1 MAEEERIEPT
11 LDGSATP
18 APAAAGEPAASGN
31 DGGEQAP
38 QKSGKK
44 NLIIILGVV
53 LLIAGGIGGYMYM
66 QHSAEVKKHQEEE
79 ANRPENILKR
89 QLMERKENA
98 PPIYIPLDEMIVNLP
113 GRGGEHY
120 LQTKIV
126 LRTNDS
132 ATEGKVKN
140 FMPVIRDKILTVL
153 SSRQMQELATV
164 EGKVMM
170 AREIALVINSIIA
183 PQLTA
188 IYVLQQQPS
197 TADMQN
203 LERIGAV
210 PKETST
216 GQKVTNEAA
225 RAAAEFWNVTEM
237 DLPVQAVL
245 FSTFVMQ

>member
-1 MAEEERIEPT
+1 MADEERIEPT
-11 LDGSATP
+11 LDP
-18 APAAAGEPAASGN
+18 NAAASPA
-31 DGGEQAP
+31 QAP
-38 QKSGKK
+38 GISDVAVQPKSKK
-44 NLIIILGVV
+44 TLFIIIGLVV
-53 LLIAGGIGGYMYM
+53 VIIGAVGGYMYM
-66 QHSAEVKKHQEEE
+66 QHSAEARRLQEAEDK
-79 ANRPENILKR
+79 RPENILKK

-98 PPIYIPLDEMIVNLP
+98 APIYIPLDEMIVNLP

-132 ATEGKVKN
+132 ATEGKIKN

-188 IYVLQQQPS
+188 IYVLQQQPG
-197 TADMQN
+197 TADIQN

-210 PKETST
+210 PKETSS
-216 GQKVTNEAA
+216 GQKITGEAA

-245 FSTFVMQ
+245 FSSFVMQ

>member
-1 MAEEERIEPT
+1 MAEEAERIEPT
-11 LDGSATP
+11 LEAGASGAAP
-18 APAAAGEPAASGN
+18 APAANSHNEEG
-31 DGGEQAP
+31 AP
-38 QKSGKK
+38 PPKKSKK
-44 NLIIILGVV
+44 LLVIVALVV
-53 LLIAGGIGGYMYM
+53 VIAGAIGGYMYM
-66 QHSAEVKKHQEEE
+66 DHAAKVKKEHEEE

-89 QLMERKENA
+89 QLTERKENA
-98 PPIYIPLDEMIVNLP
+98 PPIYIPMDEMIVNLP

-126 LRTNDS
+126 LRTADS
-132 ATEGKVKN
+132 GTESKIKQ
-140 FMPVIRDKILTVL
+140 FEPVIRDKIITVL

-164 EGKVMM
+164 EGKTMM

-183 PQLTA
+183 PQITA
-188 IYVLQQQPS
+188 IYVLQQQPN

-203 LERIGAV
+203 LERIGAM
-210 PKETST
+210 PKETSS
-216 GQKVTNEAA
+216 GQKISGEAA

>member
-1 MAEEERIEPT
+1 MADEERVEPT
-11 LDGSATP
+11 LDPNTAAP
-18 APAAAGEPAASGN
+18 QVAAPANSVGQDSSDE
-31 DGGEQAP
+31 AP
-38 QKSGKK
+38 KPKGKGK
-44 NLIIILGVV
+44 LLIIIGIVV
-53 LLIAGGIGGYMYM
+53 VIAAAVGGYIYM
-66 QHSAEVKKHQEEE
+66 QHKAEAHRIAEEE
-79 ANRPENILKR
+79 AKRPENILKK

-98 PPIYIPLDEMIVNLP
+98 PPIYIPLEEMVVNLP

-132 ATEGKVKN
+132 STEGKIKD
-140 FMPVIRDKILTVL
+140 FMPVIRDKIITVL

-188 IYVLQQQPS
+188 IYVLQQQPG

-210 PKETST
+210 PKETSS
-216 GQKVTNEAA
+216 GQKITGEAA

-245 FSTFVMQ
+245 FSSFVMQ

>member
-1 MAEEERIEPT
+1 MADEERIEPT
-11 LDGSATP
+11 LDPNAAAPAAGPATP
-18 APAAAGEPAASGN
+18 ANGENTQEAEKP
-31 DGGEQAP
+31 
-38 QKSGKK
+38 KSKK
-44 NLIIILGVV
+44 MLFIIIGVVV
-53 LLIAGGIGGYMYM
+53 LLIAAVGGYMYM
-66 QHSAEVKKHQEEE
+66 KSSEE
-79 ANRPENILKR
+79 ARKIQEAEAKRPENILKK
-89 QLMERKENA
+89 QLTERKQNA

-120 LQTKIV
+120 LQAKIV

-132 ATEGKVKN
+132 ATEGKIKS
-140 FMPVIRDKILTVL
+140 FMPVIRDKIITVL

-188 IYVLQQQPS
+188 IYILQQQPG

-216 GQKVTNEAA
+216 GQKISGEAA

-245 FSTFVMQ
+245 FSSFVMQ

>member
-1 MAEEERIEPT
+1 MADEERIEPT
-11 LDGSATP
+11 LDENVPPPSVPTH
-18 APAAAGEPAASGN
+18 EPTT
-31 DGGEQAP
+31 EEEKP
-38 QKSGKK
+38 KSKK
-44 NLIIILGVV
+44 GLLIIIGLVVV
-53 LLIAGGIGGYMYM
+53 LAGAVGGYFYM
-66 QHSAEVKKHQEEE
+66 QHKAELKREQEAEE
-79 ANRPENILKR
+79 KRPENILKR

-98 PPIYIPLDEMIVNLP
+98 APIYIALDEMIVNLP

-132 ATEGKVKN
+132 STEDKIKTFN
-140 FMPVIRDKILTVL
+140 PIIRDKIITVL

-164 EGKVMM
+164 EGKTML

-188 IYVLQQQPS
+188 IYILQQQPS
-197 TADMQN
+197 TADIQN

-216 GQKVTNEAA
+216 GQKISGEAA

>member
-1 MAEEERIEPT
+1 MADEERIEPT
-11 LDGSATP
+11 LNPNAAVPAAGPATP
-18 APAAAGEPAASGN
+18 ANGETTQEAEKP
-31 DGGEQAP
+31 
-38 QKSGKK
+38 KSKK
-44 NLIIILGVV
+44 MLFIIIGVVV
-53 LLIAGGIGGYMYM
+53 LLIAAVGGYLYM
-66 QHSAEVKKHQEEE
+66 QSSEE
-79 ANRPENILKR
+79 ARKILESEAKRPENILKK
-89 QLMERKENA
+89 QLTERKQNA

-120 LQTKIV
+120 LQAKIV

-132 ATEGKVKN
+132 ATEGKIKS
-140 FMPVIRDKILTVL
+140 FMPVIRDKIITVL

-170 AREIALVINSIIA
+170 AREVALVINSIIA

-188 IYVLQQQPS
+188 IYILQQQPG

-216 GQKVTNEAA
+216 GQKISGEAA

-245 FSTFVMQ
+245 FSSFVMQ

>member
-1 MAEEERIEPT
+1 MADEERIEPT
-11 LDGSATP
+11 LDPNAAAPAAGPATP
-18 APAAAGEPAASGN
+18 ANGENTQEAEKP
-31 DGGEQAP
+31 
-38 QKSGKK
+38 KSKK
-44 NLIIILGVV
+44 MLFIIIGVVV
-53 LLIAGGIGGYMYM
+53 LLIAAVGGYMYM
-66 QHSAEVKKHQEEE
+66 KSSEE
-79 ANRPENILKR
+79 ARKIQEAEAKRPENILKK
-89 QLMERKENA
+89 QLTERKQNA
-98 PPIYIPLDEMIVNLP
+98 PPIYIPLEEMIVNLP

-120 LQTKIV
+120 LQAKIV

-132 ATEGKVKN
+132 ATEGMIKS
-140 FMPVIRDKILTVL
+140 FMPVIRDKIITVL

-188 IYVLQQQPS
+188 IYILQQQPG

-216 GQKVTNEAA
+216 GQKISGEAA

-245 FSTFVMQ
+245 FSSFVMQ

>member
-1 MAEEERIEPT
+1 MADEERIEPT

-18 APAAAGEPAASGN
+18 APAAAGAAISGN
-31 DGGEQAP
+31 EGGQQEP
-38 QKSGKK
+38 PKSGKK
-44 NLIIILGVV
+44 NLIIILGVI
-53 LLIAGGIGGYMYM
+53 LLAVGGVGGYMYM
-66 QHSAEVKKHQEEE
+66 QHSAEEKKHQEEE

-216 GQKVTNEAA
+216 GQKVTTEAA

>member
-1 MAEEERIEPT
+1 MADEERIEPT
-11 LDGSATP
+11 LDPNAAAPAAGPATP
-18 APAAAGEPAASGN
+18 ANGENTQEAEKP
-31 DGGEQAP
+31 
-38 QKSGKK
+38 KSKK
-44 NLIIILGVV
+44 MLFIIIGVVV
-53 LLIAGGIGGYMYM
+53 LLIAAVGGYMYM
-66 QHSAEVKKHQEEE
+66 KSSEE
-79 ANRPENILKR
+79 ARKIQEAEAKRPENILKK
-89 QLMERKENA
+89 QLTERKQNA
-98 PPIYIPLDEMIVNLP
+98 PPIYIPLEEMIVNLP

-120 LQTKIV
+120 LQAKIV

-132 ATEGKVKN
+132 ATEGKIKS
-140 FMPVIRDKILTVL
+140 FMPVIRDKIITVL

-188 IYVLQQQPS
+188 IYILQQQPG

-216 GQKVTNEAA
+216 GQKISGEAA

-245 FSTFVMQ
+245 FSSFVMQ

>member
-1 MAEEERIEPT
+1 MADEERIEPT
-11 LDGSATP
+11 LDPNAAAPAAGGATP
-18 APAAAGEPAASGN
+18 ANGDKIQEGEKP
-31 DGGEQAP
+31 
-38 QKSGKK
+38 KSKK
-44 NLIIILGVV
+44 TLFIIIGLVV
-53 LLIAGGIGGYMYM
+53 IIAGAVGGYLYM
-66 QHSAEVKKHQEEE
+66 QSSAEARKIQEAE
-79 ANRPENILKR
+79 AKRPENILKK

-98 PPIYIPLDEMIVNLP
+98 PPIHIPLEEMIVNLP

-132 ATEGKVKN
+132 ATEGKIKN
-140 FMPVIRDKILTVL
+140 FMPVIRDKIITVL

-188 IYVLQQQPS
+188 IYILQQQPG

-210 PKETST
+210 PKETSS
-216 GQKVTNEAA
+216 GQKITSEAA

-245 FSTFVMQ
+245 FSSFVMQ

>member
-1 MAEEERIEPT
+1 MADEERIEPT
-11 LDGSATP
+11 LDPNAAAPAAGGATP
-18 APAAAGEPAASGN
+18 ANSASN
-31 DGGEQAP
+31 QEAEKP
-38 QKSGKK
+38 KSKK
-44 NLIIILGVV
+44 TLFIIIGLVV
-53 LLIAGGIGGYMYM
+53 IIAGAVGGYLYM
-66 QHSAEVKKHQEEE
+66 QSSAEARKIQEAE
-79 ANRPENILKR
+79 AKRPENILKK

-98 PPIYIPLDEMIVNLP
+98 PPIYIPLEEMIVNLP

-132 ATEGKVKN
+132 STEGKIKN
-140 FMPVIRDKILTVL
+140 VMPVIRDKIITVL

-188 IYVLQQQPS
+188 IYILQQQPG

-210 PKETST
+210 PKETSS
-216 GQKVTNEAA
+216 GQKITSEAA

-245 FSTFVMQ
+245 FSSFVMQ

>member
-1 MAEEERIEPT
+1 MADEERIEPT
-11 LDGSATP
+11 LDPNAA
-18 APAAAGEPAASGN
+18 APAAASGTS
-31 DGGEQAP
+31 GGGAEGAEKP
-38 QKSGKK
+38 KSKTT
-44 NLIIILGVV
+44 LFIIIALVV
-53 LLIAGGIGGYMYM
+53 IIAGAVGGYMYM
-66 QHSAEVKKHQEEE
+66 QHSAEASRIAE
-79 ANRPENILKR
+79 AEAKRPENILKK
-89 QLMERKENA
+89 QLMERKENS
-98 PPIYIPLDEMIVNLP
+98 PPIYIPLEEMIVNLP

-132 ATEGKVKN
+132 ATEGKIKN
-140 FMPVIRDKILTVL
+140 FMPVIRDKIITVL

-188 IYVLQQQPS
+188 IYILQQQPG

-210 PKETST
+210 PKETSS
-216 GQKVTNEAA
+216 GQKITGEAA

-245 FSTFVMQ
+245 FSSFVMQ

>member
-1 MAEEERIEPT
+1 MADEERIEPT
-11 LDGSATP
+11 LDPNAA
-18 APAAAGEPAASGN
+18 APAAGGAAPANGASN
-31 DGGEQAP
+31 QVAEKP
-38 QKSGKK
+38 KSKK
-44 NLIIILGVV
+44 TLFIIIGLVV
-53 LLIAGGIGGYMYM
+53 IIAGAVGGYMYM
-66 QHSAEVKKHQEEE
+66 QSTAEAKKIQEAE
-79 ANRPENILKR
+79 AKRPENILKK

-98 PPIYIPLDEMIVNLP
+98 PPIYIPLEEMIVNLP

-126 LRTNDS
+126 LRTNDT
-132 ATEGKVKN
+132 ATEGKIKN
-140 FMPVIRDKILTVL
+140 FMPVIRDKIITVL

-188 IYVLQQQPS
+188 IYILQQQPG

-210 PKETST
+210 PKETSS
-216 GQKVTNEAA
+216 GQKITGEAA

-245 FSTFVMQ
+245 FSSFVMQ

>member
-1 MAEEERIEPT
+1 MADEERIEPT
-11 LDGSATP
+11 LDPNAA
-18 APAAAGEPAASGN
+18 APAAGPATTANGEK
-31 DGGEQAP
+31 P
-38 QKSGKK
+38 QEAEKPKSKK
-44 NLIIILGVV
+44 MLFIIIGVVV
-53 LLIAGGIGGYMYM
+53 LLIAAVGGYMYM
-66 QHSAEVKKHQEEE
+66 KSSEE
-79 ANRPENILKR
+79 ARKIQEAEAKRPENILKK
-89 QLMERKENA
+89 QLTERKQNA

-120 LQTKIV
+120 LQAKIV

-132 ATEGKVKN
+132 STESKIKS
-140 FMPVIRDKILTVL
+140 FMPVIRDKIITVL

-188 IYVLQQQPS
+188 IYILQQQPG

-216 GQKVTNEAA
+216 GQKISGEAA

-245 FSTFVMQ
+245 FSSFVMQ

>member
-1 MAEEERIEPT
+1 MADEERIEPT
-11 LDGSATP
+11 LDPNAAAPAAGPATP
-18 APAAAGEPAASGN
+18 ANGEK
-31 DGGEQAP
+31 P
-38 QKSGKK
+38 QEPEKPKSKK
-44 NLIIILGVV
+44 MLFIIIGVV
-53 LLIAGGIGGYMYM
+53 VLIAGAVGGYMYM
-66 QHSAEVKKHQEEE
+66 QSTAEAKKIQEAE
-79 ANRPENILKR
+79 AKRPENILKK

-98 PPIYIPLDEMIVNLP
+98 PPIYIPLEEMIVNLP

-132 ATEGKVKN
+132 ATEGKIKN
-140 FMPVIRDKILTVL
+140 FMPVIRDKIITVL

-170 AREIALVINSIIA
+170 AREIALVINSIIS

-188 IYVLQQQPS
+188 IYILQQQPG

-210 PKETST
+210 PKETSS
-216 GQKVTNEAA
+216 GQKITNEAA

-245 FSTFVMQ
+245 FSSFVMQ

>member
-1 MAEEERIEPT
+1 MADEERIEPT
-11 LDGSATP
+11 LDPNAAAPQAPTP
-18 APAAAGEPAASGN
+18 APA
-31 DGGEQAP
+31 GGQDLSNEEAKP
-38 QKSGKK
+38 KGKGK
-44 NLIIILGVV
+44 LLIMIGLVVIIVLGV
-53 LLIAGGIGGYMYM
+53 GGYMYM
-66 QHSAEVKKHQEEE
+66 QHKAEEEHRLEEE
-79 ANRPENILKR
+79 AKRPENILKK
-89 QLMERKENA
+89 QLSERKQNVA
-98 PPIYIPLDEMIVNLP
+98 PIYIPLDEMIVNLP

-126 LRTNDS
+126 LRTNDAS
-132 ATEGKVKN
+132 TEDKIKE
-140 FMPVIRDKILTVL
+140 FMPVIRDKIITVL

-170 AREIALVINSIIA
+170 AREIGLVINSIIA

-188 IYVLQQQPS
+188 IYVLQQQPG

-216 GQKVTNEAA
+216 GQKITGEAA

-245 FSTFVMQ
+245 FSSFVMQ

>member
-1 MAEEERIEPT
+1 MADEERIEPT
-11 LDGSATP
+11 LDPNAAAPAAGPATP
-18 APAAAGEPAASGN
+18 ANGEK
-31 DGGEQAP
+31 P
-38 QKSGKK
+38 QEVAKPKSKK
-44 NLIIILGVV
+44 MLFIIIGVVV
-53 LLIAGGIGGYMYM
+53 LLVAAVGGYMYM
-66 QHSAEVKKHQEEE
+66 QSTAEAKKIKE
-79 ANRPENILKR
+79 AEAKRPENILKK

-132 ATEGKVKN
+132 ATEGKIKS
-140 FMPVIRDKILTVL
+140 FMPVIRDKIITVL

-188 IYVLQQQPS
+188 IYILQQQPG

-210 PKETST
+210 PKETSS
-216 GQKVTNEAA
+216 GQKITNEAA

-245 FSTFVMQ
+245 FSSFVMQ

>member
-1 MAEEERIEPT
+1 MADEERVEPT
-11 LDGSATP
+11 LDPNAAP
-18 APAAAGEPAASGN
+18 QVAAPASAGQQESSE
-31 DGGEQAP
+31 DAP
-38 QKSGKK
+38 KPKGKAK
-44 NLIIILGVV
+44 LFIMIGLVV
-53 LLIAGGIGGYMYM
+53 VIAGAVGGYFYM
-66 QHSAEVKKHQEEE
+66 QHSAAEKQRQEAE
-79 ANRPENILKR
+79 AKRPENILKK

-98 PPIYIPLDEMIVNLP
+98 PPIYIPMEEMIVNLP

-126 LRTNDS
+126 LRTADS
-132 ATEGKVKN
+132 GTESKIKQ
-140 FMPVIRDKILTVL
+140 FEPVIRDKIITVL

-164 EGKVMM
+164 EGKTMM

-183 PQLTA
+183 PQITA

-203 LERIGAV
+203 LERIGAM
-210 PKETST
+210 PKETSS
-216 GQKVTNEAA
+216 GQKISGEAA